1 MNCPRCQMANPEG
14 AKFCL
19 NCGNQLEAQVR
30 VEGERKYVTV
40 LFADVVDSTGLGER
54 LDPEQVAEI
63 MNGAFAF
70 LNASVKKYDGTIARL
85 LGDAILAFFGAPV
98 AHEDDA
104 ERAVRAGLD
113 IQAAAR
119 EYAEAVRR
127 NYGVDFQ
134 VRVGINTGLAV
145 LAAVGD
151 EIRTEYTAMGDT
163 TNVAARLQSAAEPGS
178 VLISA
183 DTYHLVKQL
192 FELRPRGG
200 AMVKGKS
207 APIVTYEVLSP
218 RVVPG
223 KVRGLEGLTSPLVG
237 RAAEYKLVN
246 DKLNEVREGRGAFV
260 AVIGEAGLGKSRLL
274 AEISESAKSGSQV
287 AWLEGRALSYEQ
299 AVTYF
304 PWRQVI
310 RGAIGAKEGE
320 APEVVREKLYS
331 DPACVTMP
339 EGDPQFL
346 EEILSVESDATLEA
360 VAALEGDA
368 LVEHIAAAT
377 RGYLRARAGL
387 MPTMIVLDDLH
398 WADTASLVLLLSVA
412 ALVEDLPLLIA
423 CLLRPD
429 KDAPSWSAIEKARSQ
444 LGAHYTEIL
453 LEPLDA
459 EDSKELLGNLLYIE
473 DLPESVRILILNKA
487 EGNPFFVEEVI
498 RTLIDS
504 EYIVQENSHWR
515 ATREIVNV
523 NIPDT
528 LSGVLGARIDR
539 LPENTK
545 HVAQT
550 AAVLGRIF
558 AQRALMA
565 TCAAAPPPEQIED
578 VEPHLGVLTYEE
590 LVRER
595 VHDPELEYIFKHALT
610 QEAAYDLLLIR
621 RRKELHRRAGEVLER
636 LYPEKQRGELASA
649 LAHHFRLGEEWQR
662 AADYAMQAGAQAV
675 KVYAMSEALAYY
687 DNAFE
692 ALTRIPDVP
701 PEQLCDAILGWT
713 PAALKLKPYQ
723 EVVDRLEGAEKIAR
737 ELNDDARLARVLHW
751 IGNAYISNGFPTR
764 GMPALFESYQLA
776 ERLGD
781 ERLTLVATFWMT
793 AGMIDRD
800 PRGGLEQM
808 NNVAEAAHKY
818 RRYEVEAHALAK
830 KAIAHARLGEFAEA
844 RDAVERAFEVSRKT
858 DSVVNGADVAL
869 GSSLAFLDMGDV
881 QRGLEYSRLGTEQAF
896 SASGLECTM
905 YGHYCT
911 GLGNLHSRNPA
922 EAQRAFE
929 SALTL
934 LTDHLSELQHSEVLA
949 NEVRAGLA
957 VARFLGG
964 DTGAIDDM
972 ESTLANAD
980 AVGDDYTVAFIAQAL
995 GEAYTQLGDFERAK
1009 QYLDTALDYYRRN
1022 DMKPYLARGLKSSA
1036 ELHEAQGHVAE
1047 AERDLSEA
1055 GRLIEEL
1062 SLPPVRPSG
1071 NLQLDAGDPQPA

>member
-1 MNCPRCQMANPEG
+1 VKE
-14 AKFCL
+14 
-19 NCGNQLEAQVR
+19 
-30 VEGERKYVTV
+30 
-40 LFADVVDSTGLGER
+40 LFV
-54 LDPEQVAEI
+54 
-63 MNGAFAF
+63 F
-70 LNASVKKYDGTIARL
+70 K
-85 LGDAILAFFGAPV
+85 
-98 AHEDDA
+98 
-104 ERAVRAGLD
+104 
-113 IQAAAR
+113 
-119 EYAEAVRR
+119 
-127 NYGVDFQ
+127 
-134 VRVGINTGLAV
+134 
-145 LAAVGD
+145 
-151 EIRTEYTAMGDT
+151 
-163 TNVAARLQSAAEPGS
+163 
-178 VLISA
+178 
-183 DTYHLVKQL
+183 
-192 FELRPRGG
+192 PRG
-200 AMVKGKS
+200 ATTIKGKS
-207 APIVTYEVLSP
+207 TPIETYEALAP
-218 RVVPG
+218 RVAPG
-223 KVRGLEGLTSPLVG
+223 KMRGLEGLTSPLVG
-237 RAAEYKLVN
+237 RDAEFKLVN

-274 AEISESAKSGSQV
+274 AELRKLATAASRDSQPPV
-287 AWLEGRALSYEQ
+287 SWLEGRSLSYEQ

-310 RGAIGAKEGE
+310 REAIGANEGQ
-320 APEVVREKLYS
+320 APHLVREKLHR
-331 DPACVTMP
+331 DPASVAMP
-339 EGDPQFL
+339 EGDPHYL
-346 EEILSVESDATLEA
+346 EVILSVESDATREA
-360 VAALEGDA
+360 VGALEGDA
-368 LVEHIAAAT
+368 LVEHIGGAS
-377 RGYLRARAGL
+377 RGYLRARAEL
-387 MPTMIVLDDLH
+387 MATVIMLDDVH
-398 WADTASLVLLLSVA
+398 WADSASLELLLKVA
-412 ALVEDLPLLIA
+412 ELVEELPILII

-429 KDAPSWSAIEKARSQ
+429 KDAPSWSAIQKARER
-444 LGAHYTEIL
+444 LAERYTEIL

-459 EDSKELLGNLLYIE
+459 AHSKELLGNLLYIE
-473 DLPESVRILILNKA
+473 ELPESMRSLILNKA

-498 RTLIDS
+498 RALIDS
-504 EYIVQENSHWR
+504 EYIVQDNNHWR
-515 ATREIVNV
+515 ARGEIVNV
-523 NIPDT
+523 TIPDT
-528 LSGVLGARIDR
+528 LTGVLSARIDR
-539 LPENTK
+539 LPGNTK

-578 VEPHLGVLTYEE
+578 VEPHLGILTYEE

-610 QEAAYDLLLIR
+610 QEAAYELLLIR
-621 RRKELHRRAGEVLER
+621 RRKELHRRAGEVLEE
-636 LYPEKQRGELASA
+636 LYPEQRAELASA
-649 LAHHFRLGEEWQR
+649 LAYHFRLGEDWQR
-662 AADYAMQAGAQAV
+662 AADYAMGAGAQAV
-675 KVYAMSEALAYY
+675 KVFAMNEALAYY
-687 DNAFE
+687 DDAYESLKKVSNAS
-692 ALTRIPDVP
+692 
-701 PEQLCDAILGWT
+701 PEQLCDVILGWT

-723 EVVDRLEGAEKIAR
+723 EVVDRLEEAEKLAR
-737 ELNDDARLARVLHW
+737 ELDDETRLAKVLHW
-751 IGNAYISNGFPTR
+751 IANAYISNGFPTR

-781 ERLTLVATFWMT
+781 ERLTLAATFWMT
-793 AGMIDRD
+793 ADMIDRD
-800 PRGGLEQM
+800 PRSGLKQM
-808 NNVAEAAHKY
+808 DYVAEAAHKY

-929 SALTL
+929 SALKL

-972 ESTLANAD
+972 ERTLANAD

-1071 NLQLDAGDPQPA
+1071 NLQLDAGDPQPVGPADR